1 MSGAALTDRRLRPG
15 VAVTPLRAGLHLR
28 GRRGTLTLEGS
39 GALPALW
46 RLLAEPLR
54 EGRVAELLDSM
65 AAGPTLRASVHTL
78 LGQLDA
84 HGLLLAEPAPAPP
97 GGPVADWTG
106 ASAGRPG
113 AAAAALARARAEVV
127 SAAPDGPLAGAA
139 GRALVAGGLPVDHTA
154 DPELPAGRVL
164 LRLHGAGPERCVAV
178 GHLGGTGY
186 ATAPGS
192 PAQVGA
198 DAAALEARLGRT
210 DPPRGPA
217 PSGAAP
223 AAFLPLLAGAAA
235 HRLLCAAA
243 GQPDPSREGEGEGE
257 DEDEGERPPDAP
269 PSDPSAVPAPVLP
282 AVLLA
287 DARPL
292 WADYRTW
299 PGPVRIDADR
309 RVRLAPAGTL
319 GEALR
324 RMAALTDE
332 RCGALPEP
340 LPADLRQLP
349 VPLAGCAPPGADAG
363 SAGAGLLGGA
373 ARLDLA
379 RLDLFCRAAEL
390 HLGEGLF
397 TVGATPG
404 HARGRAL
411 RAAARRRPAPA
422 PAPGQPHAVAAD
434 RWADHPQLRHWWAT
448 LTGRLGVAARLEVV
462 RLAPGAEAYRAA
474 VRPCA
479 PGGRSAPPPPPLGD
493 AVEATPGDAAAFAA
507 LGAVVRIC
515 AAAEGRP
522 GARVFVPDGALA
534 PLAAAG
540 VRTADWED
548 AGGTGRWL
556 ADLAGREEAHQ
567 EALRRITGTAA
578 DPEAPAAPPSR
589 PELAALLAAFGFTVL
604 PAPQEDR

>member
-1 MSGAALTDRRLRPG
+1 MNRAALTDRRLRPG

-28 GRRGTLTLEGS
+28 GRRGTLTLEGG

-54 EGRVAELLDSM
+54 EGRVAQLLDSM
-65 AAGPTLRASVHTL
+65 AAGATLRASVDTL

-84 HGLLLAEPAPAPP
+84 HGLLVAGPSPAAP

-106 ASAGRPG
+106 ASAGRPEV
-113 AAAAALARARAEVV
+113 AAAALARFRAEVV
-127 SAAPDGPLAGAA
+127 AAAPDGPLAAAA
-139 GRALVAGGLPVDHTA
+139 GRALAAGGLPLDRTA
-154 DPELPAGRVL
+154 DPELPADRVL

-178 GHLGGTGY
+178 GHLGGNGY

-192 PAQVGA
+192 SVQVTA
-198 DAAALEARLGRT
+198 DAEALETRWGRAH
-210 DPPRGPA
+210 PPQEPGGVEPL
-217 PSGAAP
+217 P
-223 AAFLPLLAGAAA
+223 AAFLPLLAGSAA

-243 GQPDPSREGEGEGE
+243 GQPDPSREGE
-257 DEDEGERPPDAP
+257 DERPPPDATP
-269 PSDPSAVPAPVLP
+269 TTPAAVLP
-282 AVLLA
+282 SVLLA
-287 DARPL
+287 RARPL
-292 WADYRTW
+292 RADYRAW
-299 PGPVRIDADR
+299 PGPLRIDADR
-309 RVRLAPAGTL
+309 RVRLAPAATL

-324 RMAALTDE
+324 RMADLTDE

-349 VPLAGCAPPGADAG
+349 VPLARCALPG
-363 SAGAGLLGGA
+363 AGAGAGGAELLGGA

-390 HLGEGLF
+390 ALGEDLF

-411 RAAARRRPAPA
+411 RSAARRRR
-422 PAPGQPHAVAAD
+422 APGRPDPVAAE

-462 RLAPGAEAYRAA
+462 RLAPGAEAYRAV
-474 VRPCA
+474 VRPLA
-479 PGGRSAPPPPPLGD
+479 PGGGSAPPPPLGD

-507 LGAVVRIC
+507 LGAVVRTR

-522 GARVFVPDGALA
+522 GARFFAPDGALA

-567 EALRRITGTAA
+567 GALRRITGRAPR
-578 DPEAPAAPPSR
+578 PEAPRVR
-589 PELAALLAAFGFTVL
+589 PELVALLEAFGFTVL
-604 PAPQEDR
+604 PAPREDR

>member
-28 GRRGTLTLEGS
+28 GRRGTLTLEGG

-84 HGLLLAEPAPAPP
+84 HGLLVAEPAPAPP
-97 GGPVADWTG
+97 GGPVADWAG
-106 ASAGRPG
+106 ASAERPG
-113 AAAAALARARAEVV
+113 AAAAALASARAEVV
-127 SAAPDGPLAGAA
+127 AAAPQGPLAGAA
-139 GRALVAGGLPVDHTA
+139 GRALAAGGLPVDRTT
-154 DPELPAGRVL
+154 DPELPADRVL

-178 GHLGGTGY
+178 GHLGGKGY

-198 DAAALEARLGRT
+198 DADALEARLGRS

-217 PSGAAP
+217 GFDPAP

-243 GQPDPSREGEGEGE
+243 GQPDPSREGE
-257 DEDEGERPPDAP
+257 DERPAPDAP
-269 PSDPSAVPAPVLP
+269 SVLP
-282 AVLLA
+282 SVLLA
-287 DARPL
+287 RARPL
-292 WADYRTW
+292 RADYRAW

-319 GEALR
+319 VEALR

-332 RCGALPEP
+332 HCGALPEP

-349 VPLAGCAPPGADAG
+349 VPLAGCALPGADAG
-363 SAGAGLLGGA
+363 SAGAELLGGA

-390 HLGEGLF
+390 LLGEGLF

-411 RAAARRRPAPA
+411 RGAALRLPA
-422 PAPGQPHAVAAD
+422 PAPGRPHAVAAE

-462 RLAPGAEAYRAA
+462 RLAPGVEAYRAV

-507 LGAVVRIC
+507 LGAVVRTR

-522 GARVFVPDGALA
+522 GARVVAPDGALA
-534 PLAAAG
+534 PLATAA
-540 VRTADWED
+540 VRTAGWED

-567 EALRRITGTAA
+567 GALRRIANT
-578 DPEAPAAPPSR
+578 APAVAAPRSR
-589 PELAALLAAFGFTVL
+589 PELASLLEAFGFTVL

>member
-65 AAGPTLRASVHTL
+65 AARPALRASVHTL

-84 HGLLLAEPAPAPP
+84 HGLLVAEPAPAPP

-139 GRALVAGGLPVDHTA
+139 GRALAAGGLPVDHTA
-154 DPELPAGRVL
+154 DPELPADRAL

-192 PAQVGA
+192 PAQVAA
-198 DAAALEARLGRT
+198 DAAALEARLGRA

-217 PSGAAP
+217 ASATAP

-235 HRLLCAAA
+235 HRLLYAAA
-243 GQPDPSREGEGEGE
+243 GQPDPSREGE
-257 DEDEGERPPDAP
+257 DERPPDAP
-269 PSDPSAVPAPVLP
+269 PSDPAADPSAVPASVLP
-282 AVLLA
+282 SVLPSVLLA
-287 DARPL
+287 DAHPL
-292 WADYRTW
+292 RADYRSW

-349 VPLAGCAPPGADAG
+349 VPLAGCTLPGADAG
-363 SAGAGLLGGA
+363 SSGAGLLGGA

-411 RAAARRRPAPA
+411 RGAARRRPAPA
-422 PAPGQPHAVAAD
+422 PGQPYAVAAD

-462 RLAPGAEAYRAA
+462 RLAPGLEAYRAV

-507 LGAVVRIC
+507 LGAVVRTC
-515 AAAEGRP
+515 AAAAGRP
-522 GARVFVPDGALA
+522 GARVFAPDGALA

-556 ADLAGREEAHQ
+556 ADLAAREEAHQ
-567 EALRRITGTAA
+567 GALRRITGTAA
-578 DPEAPAAPPSR
+578 APGAPPSR
-589 PELAALLAAFGFTVL
+589 PELASLLAAFGFTVL
-604 PAPQEDR
+604 PAPQGDR